1 MSDTAID
8 DETAPPKRSW
18 PKGWWLKPILHVTF
32 AMPMMV
38 SIMLLLTNQLGANP
52 IEALMRD
59 LGEFA
64 LRLML
69 ITLTI
74 TPLAR
79 LTGYTPIARCRRM
92 AGLWAFTYV
101 VVHLL
106 VYLILDQG
114 LHLPSIFTDVVKR
127 NFVLVGFLGFLLL
140 LPLAITSTQGM
151 VKRLG
156 ARRWQRLHRL
166 SYWAALAGLVHYFM
180 FLKADYRTF
189 YIYAAILLALMAYR
203 LWKAPK
209 GQILVT
215 LGIASAT
222 R

>member
-1 MSDTAID
+1 MTEALASEDR
-8 DETAPPKRSW
+8 PPSKRRW
-18 PKGWWLKPILHVTF
+18 QKGWWLKPILHVIF
-32 AMPMMV
+32 AMPMVV
-38 SIMLLLTNQLGANP
+38 SVSLLLTGQLGANP

-69 ITLTI
+69 ITLAI
-74 TPLAR
+74 TPLAQI
-79 LTGYTPIARCRRM
+79 TGYAPIGRCRRM

-127 NFVLVGFLGFLLL
+127 NFILVGMIGFLCL
-140 LPLAITSTQGM
+140 LPLAITSTKAM
-151 VKRLG
+151 VKRIG
-156 ARRWQRLHRL
+156 AKRWQRLHRL
-166 SYWAALAGLVHYFM
+166 SYWAAAAGLIHYFL

-189 YIYAAILLALMAYR
+189 YVYLIIFAVLMAYR
-203 LWKAPK
+203 FWRAPK
-209 GQILVT
+209 GQMLVM
-215 LGIASAT
+215 LGIRGST
-222 R
+222 S